1 MEASRSIRERESSDW
16 AIFAGIV
23 LVIVGTL
30 DALWGLA
37 AILENKNVIVGGN
50 GVIISNAKTW
60 GWVYLIL
67 GSLVALTGVGLFARS
82 EAARWAAVFFVSLN
96 AIMQIVWFPAA
107 PLWAFLIIGLDV
119 LILYGLTAGWDE
131 DWD

>member
-1 MEASRSIRERESSDW
+1 MEASRSTSEREPSDW

-23 LVIVGTL
+23 LVVVGSL

-37 AILENKNVIVGGN
+37 AILEGENVIVGGN
-50 GVIISNAKTW
+50 GVIISNVTTW
-60 GWVYLIL
+60 GWVSLIL
-67 GSLVALTGVGLFARS
+67 GSLVALTGVGLLARS
-82 EAARWAAVFFVSLN
+82 DAARWAAVFFVSLN
-96 AIMQIVWFPAA
+96 AIAQIVWFPAA

-119 LILYGLTAGWDE
+119 LIIYGLTEGWDE